1 MTVKNQVPVGNGVL
15 VESRFLLPQGQ
26 TGLLPGV
33 YKRVLA
39 LLFCFFSIGS
49 GFYANIANALELK
62 VAEPFL
68 ELHTGPGAGYPIA
81 FVVLKNQLIDVHLQ
95 RTDWYK
101 VRYQVRA
108 DQLREGWVHRDQL
121 TLTITP
127 VDQTIRMDDAGQQ
140 DFTNRRWELGVLAG
154 ELGGIS
160 SNSVYFGYAFNPYNS
175 TEVWF
180 EDILG
185 DFSSSK
191 MLSLDVV
198 HQPFPEWLVSP
209 FFSLGVGIIKTDP
222 RATLV
227 KTQDREDDVLHM
239 GLGLRMYLNQH
250 FLIRAEYKSYVM
262 LTTRDENEEP
272 EAWKLGFS
280 VFY

>member
-1 MTVKNQVPVGNGVL
+1 
-15 VESRFLLPQGQ
+15 
-26 TGLLPGV
+26 
-33 YKRVLA
+33 
-39 LLFCFFSIGS
+39 
-49 GFYANIANALELK
+49 
-62 VAEPFL
+62 
-68 ELHTGPGAGYPIA
+68 
-81 FVVLKNQLIDVHLQ
+81 VVLKNQLIDVHLQ

-227 KTQDREDDVLHM
+227 KTQDREDDVLHV